1 MMRRRV
7 LIADDHPM
15 VRDAVRMAIMSQL
28 PHLVVEE
35 ATEIESAERIAQ
47 TRQDIALLLLDY
59 QLPDAEGFSGFFR
72 LQHVLGNVPI
82 AIISAFD
89 EPKIINAAK
98 AVGAAGFISKSQPLD
113 QIAMAIGTLVT
124 GGVVFPAAP
133 AIPDAL
139 RDMGARMETL
149 SSAQKRVLAALV
161 RGDLNKQIAADLEL
175 TEATIKAHL
184 TAIFRKLGVSNRLQA
199 ILSVKPL
206 LDPEGEP

>member
-1 MMRRRV
+1 MRRRV

-15 VRDAVRMAIMSQL
+15 VRDAVRMAVTSQL

-47 TRQDIALLLLDY
+47 ARQDIALLLLDY
-59 QLPDAEGFSGFFR
+59 QLPDADGFSGFFR

-124 GGVVFPAAP
+124 GGVVFPPVPAA
-133 AIPDAL
+133 PDAL

-206 LDPEGEP
+206 LDPESEA

>member
-1 MMRRRV
+1 MRRRV